1 MEGKTIFKRFSLM
14 MKMMMMIMMMMM
26 MMMMMMIMLKFID
39 VICFFKRKIQ
49 TTIFERKDLRDL
61 Q

>member
-14 MKMMMMIMMMMM
+14 MMMMIMMMMM
-26 MMMMMMIMLKFID
+26 MMMMMLKFVD
-39 VICFFKRKIQ
+39 VIYFFKRKIQ

>member
-14 MKMMMMIMMMMM
+14 MKMMMMIMMM

>member
-26 MMMMMMIMLKFID
+26 MMMIMLNFID

>member
-14 MKMMMMIMMMMM
+14 MKMMMMIM

>member
-14 MKMMMMIMMMMM
+14 MKMMMMIMI

>member
-14 MKMMMMIMMMMM
+14 MKMMMMMMMM
-26 MMMMMMIMLKFID
+26 LKFVD

-49 TTIFERKDLRDL
+49 TTIIERKDLRDL

>member
-14 MKMMMMIMMMMM
+14 MKMMMMIMMMM

>member
-14 MKMMMMIMMMMM
+14 MMMIMMMMM
-26 MMMMMMIMLKFID
+26 MMMLKFVD
-39 VICFFKRKIQ
+39 VIYFFKRKIQ

>member
-14 MKMMMMIMMMMM
+14 MKMMMMMIMMM
-26 MMMMMMIMLKFID
+26 IKFVD

>member
-14 MKMMMMIMMMMM
+14 MKMMMMMMMMM
-26 MMMMMMIMLKFID
+26 MMLKFVD

-49 TTIFERKDLRDL
+49 TTIIERKDLRDL

>member
-14 MKMMMMIMMMMM
+14 MMMMMIMMMMM
-26 MMMMMMIMLKFID
+26 MMLKFVD
-39 VICFFKRKIQ
+39 VIYFFKRKIQ

>member
-14 MKMMMMIMMMMM
+14 MKMMMMIMM